1 MEAPCTV
8 VHVVYVRRDR
18 RVAPGVPWPM
28 RETFG
33 RPLFQVEGDTADHVL
48 RDDLAHFLSLSLA
61 AEKDV
66 DCGVGMCEIRG
77 MLDYESTQ
85 LDTASAAAL
94 LRECNDRS
102 LRCRDFLG
110 SLQLQDGTAATV
122 RFQQFTEASAL
133 TMCIPNSAP
142 EGRTL
147 SPSTGEI
154 LDRLGPRFLA
164 ELPGEILLFAN
175 LAVVSRNDVLNI
187 SRNADCTTSQH
198 FLETCVFPDGG
209 LMCGMTG
216 DGTGIQFVTD
226 YNVDAYGALN
236 VVCIHSCGT
245 STVGSEIVP
254 EIFGDAQAR
263 MIQRFLEMEQYRLL
277 ALLPLEDAKVLQR
290 RLREMDKSLSAA
302 VARSLTR
309 TTIPD
314 GSSDDGD
321 PDAESVEG
329 SDRLLLADLVALS
342 GECEELGAI
351 ARNRLEAAL
360 AYGEVVKGRM
370 ARLQITHGG
379 GYGTR
384 NLAGV
389 VLRRLEPALR
399 TYGVTIRQLTSTTS
413 SISRATNL
421 LNTKVSIRVERQQS
435 RLVKIGTVLSVL
447 SLIAGLLEFAERTS

>member
-1 MEAPCTV
+1 
-8 VHVVYVRRDR
+8 
-18 RVAPGVPWPM
+18 
-28 RETFG
+28 
-33 RPLFQVEGDTADHVL
+33 
-48 RDDLAHFLSLSLA
+48 
-61 AEKDV
+61 
-66 DCGVGMCEIRG
+66 
-77 MLDYESTQ
+77 
-85 LDTASAAAL
+85 
-94 LRECNDRS
+94 
-102 LRCRDFLG
+102 
-110 SLQLQDGTAATV
+110 
-122 RFQQFTEASAL
+122 
-133 TMCIPNSAP
+133 
-142 EGRTL
+142 
-147 SPSTGEI
+147 
-154 LDRLGPRFLA
+154 
-164 ELPGEILLFAN
+164 
-175 LAVVSRNDVLNI
+175 
-187 SRNADCTTSQH
+187 
-198 FLETCVFPDGG
+198 
-209 LMCGMTG
+209 
-216 DGTGIQFVTD
+216 
-226 YNVDAYGALN
+226 
-236 VVCIHSCGT
+236 
-245 STVGSEIVP
+245 
-254 EIFGDAQAR
+254 
-263 MIQRFLEMEQYRLL
+263 MEQYRLL

-302 VARSLTR
+302 VARSLAR

-399 TYGVTIRQLTSTTS
+399 TYGVTIRQLKSTTS
-413 SISRATNL
+413 SIRRATIL

-447 SLIAGLLEFAERTS
+447 SLIAGLFEFAERTSRQIGAHRGGGRAGRRRAGGGAGGDGEYTTGDSGTNGPSFCDCATVGAID

>member
-85 LDTASAAAL
+85 LDTASASAL

-263 MIQRFLEMEQYRLL
+263 MIQRFLE
-277 ALLPLEDAKVLQR
+277 V
-290 RLREMDKSLSAA
+290 SL
-302 VARSLTR
+302 
-309 TTIPD
+309 
-314 GSSDDGD
+314 
-321 PDAESVEG
+321 
-329 SDRLLLADLVALS
+329 
-342 GECEELGAI
+342 
-351 ARNRLEAAL
+351 
-360 AYGEVVKGRM
+360 
-370 ARLQITHGG
+370 
-379 GYGTR
+379 
-384 NLAGV
+384 
-389 VLRRLEPALR
+389 
-399 TYGVTIRQLTSTTS
+399 STTS
-413 SISRATNL
+413 LRQFCIDPWRMQEQRTNTYSHKRWN
-421 LNTKVSIRVERQQS
+421 NT
-435 RLVKIGTVLSVL
+435 G
-447 SLIAGLLEFAERTS
+447 F

>member
-1 MEAPCTV
+1 MSVCGGGGGGGGGVGVGGVGFRRASGVASRHGTRRRRGGVDFNQRRTSSSASASDASVSDYSTLDLSSVSDQASLALRRRLASETLARGYLSMEAPCTV

-48 RDDLAHFLSLSLA
+48 RDDLAHFLSLSLT

-66 DCGVGMCEIRG
+66 DCGVGMCEFRG
-77 MLDYESTQ
+77 TLDYESTQ

-175 LAVVSRNDVLNI
+175 VAVVSRNDVLNI

-254 EIFGDAQAR
+254 EVFGDAQAR
-263 MIQRFLEMEQYRLL
+263 MIQRFLE
-277 ALLPLEDAKVLQR
+277 V
-290 RLREMDKSLSAA
+290 SLH
-302 VARSLTR
+302 L
-309 TTIPD
+309 
-314 GSSDDGD
+314 SDNFV
-321 PDAESVEG
+321 ST
-329 SDRLLLADLVALS
+329 
-342 GECEELGAI
+342 LGACKNNALTLIHTKDGTIQASSTPSTGGCQGAAEAFTRNGQI
-351 ARNRLEAAL
+351 ALRR
-360 AYGEVVKGRM
+360 GG
-370 ARLQITHGG
+370 QITS
-379 GYGTR
+379 
-384 NLAGV
+384 
-389 VLRRLEPALR
+389 
-399 TYGVTIRQLTSTTS
+399 TYDNPRWFVR
-413 SISRATNL
+413 
-421 LNTKVSIRVERQQS
+421 
-435 RLVKIGTVLSVL
+435 
-447 SLIAGLLEFAERTS
+447 